1 MPYNKYKRF
10 LSDGSLKKPRSTFYR
25 QNNNKSV
32 DKNTADNSTSL
43 QNLIEQTVPI
53 VANNLTLD
61 IDEAAMVI
69 FQNKICYLNKLWFLE

>member
-10 LSDGSLKKPRSTFYR
+10 LSDGSLKKPRSTLFR